1 MGGREEGVGTEVDSG
16 CVKSGRFET
25 FEHGADVGVR
35 GFGGTPAEAFEEAAR
50 ALASVVVDLSTVE
63 RDCEVDIE
71 CCAEDLE
78 ILLLDFLN
86 ELVFQMSAHG
96 LVFTCFEVRIDG
108 LHLRARA
115 FGERVELARHQP
127 AVEVKGATCTELS
140 VTQHGDGQWIAQCVV
155 DV

>member
-1 MGGREEGVGTEVDSG
+1 VREEGVRTEVDSG
-16 CVKSGRFET
+16 CVGAGRFET

-35 GFGGTPAEAFEEAAR
+35 GFGGTVAEAFEEAAR

-71 CCAEDLE
+71 CSAEDLE
-78 ILLLDFLN
+78 LLLLDFLN

-140 VTQHGDGQWIAQCVV
+140 VAQREDGVWVAQCVV

>member
-1 MGGREEGVGTEVDSG
+1 VETGVGRAGVGT
-16 CVKSGRFET
+16 GRFET

-35 GFGGTPAEAFEEAAR
+35 GYGASAAEAFEEAAR
-50 ALASVVVDLSTVE
+50 ALASVVVDLGTVE
-63 RDCEVDIE
+63 QDCEVDIE

-78 ILLLDFLN
+78 LLLLDFLN

-108 LHLRARA
+108 VHLRARA

-127 AVEVKGATCTELS
+127 AVEVKAATCTELR
-140 VTQHGDGQWIAQCVV
+140 VTQREDGQWIAQCVV